1 MGEYVSR
8 RVHHAL
14 SWCTHK
20 NRRRA
25 AVMATLRAVVLAVLN
40 IVRELASSHAIADV
54 SKRLAQRR
62 HQEIPRPTADDA
74 CRGRSHAR
82 FRAGQT
88 VCSLLAPAATHL
100 LFRLLATGLHNP
112 TTPRVCYTLYSSPIL
127 TNHACFEKKKN
138 QRINTSMHA

>member
-1 MGEYVSR
+1 MLLSR
-8 RVHHAL
+8 CV
-14 SWCTHK
+14 HK

-74 CRGRSHAR
+74 CSCRGRSHAR

-112 TTPRVCYTLYSSPIL
+112 TPPRVCYTLYSSHIL
-127 TNHACFEKKKN
+127 TNHACFKKKK
-138 QRINTSMHA
+138 RITNRHDHAYA